1 MSESTITLM
10 NQVNNGYTLL
20 NAMNNGI
27 NSDNIITVNEKY
39 EVEDICKTNKEKINL
54 IMYFVCYC
62 ELVEKMFEC
71 SKNNMSNVDQS
82 YNNINKLAEEVS
94 KMYDENIANLAYGVI
109 TQMMS
114 EEYDDVPSEFNKMY
128 ADTTKEIY
136 NTLSN

>member
-10 NQVNNGYTLL
+10 NQVNNGYTLF
-20 NAMNNGI
+20 NAIKFGI
-27 NSDNIITVNEKY
+27 DSERIITVNEKY
-39 EVEDICKTNKEKINL
+39 EIEEIYKTNKEKINL
-54 IMYFVCYC
+54 LMYFVCYC
-62 ELVEKMFEC
+62 ELVEKMFEY
-71 SKNNMSNVDQS
+71 SKNNMPNIDQS

-94 KMYDENIANLAYGVI
+94 KMYDENIAKLAYGVI

-128 ADTTKEIY
+128 ADTIKEIY